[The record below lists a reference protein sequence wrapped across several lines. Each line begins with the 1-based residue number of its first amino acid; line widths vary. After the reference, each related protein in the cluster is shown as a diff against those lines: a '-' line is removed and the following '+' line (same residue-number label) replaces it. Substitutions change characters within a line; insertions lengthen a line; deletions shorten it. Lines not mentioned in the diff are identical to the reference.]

1 MAMVSGALS
10 ISSSMS
16 SLVLDSTLCGRHAP
30 PPASALKV
38 SSSGR
43 AFNGGGRIQVAPA
56 AARAPQWRSLEVS
69 AMAKREQQLVEIRQM
84 SDESI
89 GQTVIDLK
97 GELFVLRCKQA
108 TRQEYKSSDFR
119 KVRKQIA
126 RMLTVRREREI
137 ERGVSVRESRKLD
150 REWKKN
156 AVIRPPASLE
166 SLNKS
171 S

>member
-1 MAMVSGALS
+1 MVLGALS
-10 ISSSMS
+10 ISSSMY
-16 SLVLDSTLCGRHAP
+16 SLILDSTLCGRHAP

-38 SSSGR
+38 SSGR

-56 AARAPQWRSLEVS
+56 AVRAPQWRSLKVL
-69 AMAKREQQLVEIRQM
+69 AMAKREQQLVETRQM

-89 GQTVIDLK
+89 RQTVIDLK

-108 TRQEYKSSDFR
+108 TRQEYKCSDFR
-119 KVRKQIA
+119 KVCKQIA
-126 RMLTVRREREI
+126 RMLTVCCEREI
-137 ERGVSVRESRKLD
+137 ERGVSVRESQKLD
-150 REWKKN
+150 QEWKKN
-156 AVIRPPASLE
+156 VVIRPPASLE

>member
-1 MAMVSGALS
+1 MAVVSGALS

-16 SLVLDSTLCGRHAP
+16 SLVLDSALSAAV
-30 PPASALKV
+30 PASVLKV

-43 AFNGGGRIQVAPA
+43 AFNGGARMIQVAPA
-56 AARAPQWRSLEVS
+56 AARAPLWKSLEVS
-69 AMAKREQQLVEIRQM
+69 AVAKREQQLVEIRQM

-89 GQTVIDLK
+89 GQTVVDLK

-119 KVRKQIA
+119 KIRKQIA

-137 ERGVSVRESRKLD
+137 ERGISVRESRKLD